1 MLTRMNQQQMVH
13 MKSSC
18 FSFLVILL
26 CASVV
31 VSLEYRGRTEEVFLR
46 QLVNPAT
53 GDVEKDTAE
62 LLCIICKVDF
72 IRLKEAGENPN
83 FYLPEET
90 FSGADELSSKGWSLE
105 KENSQRLIKVLHP
118 QLKETLTDCIR
129 KNNYLFHVS
138 GDEGSAD
145 IYHLTFLN
153 SLFHRRAGARRNLL
167 QSIASMIPSPAPA
180 PSVGSMIPSPAPAP
194 FVGSMIPSPAPAPSV
209 GSMIPS
215 PAPTPYLAPYPVST
229 QNPAPSSD
237 EPFFA
242 RLSPP
247 PLSLSENSSGGST
260 SGPNIEP
267 DNDKNNNKTV
277 LIAVLVT
284 AAVTF
289 VLAALFFLFCTT
301 VCRRGSGARRN
312 DERPLLSISLSDYSV
327 GSTHKTFGLGNS
339 IKEEKVGHQ
348 SFGNISSHEKTG
360 SSLESN
366 IYNPDALNVSLHESL
381 SLGVGSGASKSSID
395 SKMNMLVPPPPGR
408 AGSNP
413 FLKPPPGRAGSN
425 PFLKPPPGR
434 AEPLPHEPPANIRPP
449 PSRVVPPPPPPAPPA
464 PVKSSSSAPPPP
476 RCSPPP
482 PPIAPGVRPGPRPP
496 PPPIGGSV
504 PRPPPPM
511 PPGPKAP
518 QAPRPPLGSKRPSN
532 STSSEGAGVEDDSDA
547 PKAKLKP
554 FFWDK
559 VLANPD
565 HSMVWHQIKSGSFQ
579 FNEEMIETLFGYAP
593 DKNKNEHKKESSS
606 HDPPPQYIQIL
617 DPKKAQNL
625 SILLRALNVTIEEV
639 CDALREG
646 NELPVELL
654 QNLLR
659 MAPTE
664 DEELKLRLYSG
675 EIAQLGP
682 AERFLKALVDIP
694 FAFKRLEALLFMC
707 TLQEEVA
714 TTKESFE
721 TLEVACKEL
730 RNSRLFLKL
739 LEAVLKTGN
748 RMNNGTFR
756 GGAQAFKLD
765 TLLKLSDVKGLDGKT
780 TLLHFVVQEII
791 RSEGVRAARAG
802 RESSS
807 ISNVS
812 IKTDDLLEEISPDT
826 EDNYSILVFRLAA
839 VVDADSLT
847 GSVAKL
853 RQSFLVIRNFLNK
866 DMKKLEED
874 NGFHETLKSFVQ
886 NAEIDTMSLLE
897 EEKRI
902 VALVKNTGDYFHGN
916 AGKDEGLRLFIVVRD
931 FLIILDKVCKEVGE
945 AQKRSAKTRKKE
957 ASAASSPSHK
967 HQQPSPDIRQR
978 LFPAIAERRMGDS
991 GSSSDD
997 EG

>member
-1 MLTRMNQQQMVH
+1 
-13 MKSSC
+13 
-18 FSFLVILL
+18 
-26 CASVV
+26 
-31 VSLEYRGRTEEVFLR
+31 
-46 QLVNPAT
+46 
-53 GDVEKDTAE
+53 
-62 LLCIICKVDF
+62 
-72 IRLKEAGENPN
+72 
-83 FYLPEET
+83 
-90 FSGADELSSKGWSLE
+90 
-105 KENSQRLIKVLHP
+105 
-118 QLKETLTDCIR
+118 
-129 KNNYLFHVS
+129 
-138 GDEGSAD
+138 
-145 IYHLTFLN
+145 
-153 SLFHRRAGARRNLL
+153 
-167 QSIASMIPSPAPA
+167 
-180 PSVGSMIPSPAPAP
+180 
-194 FVGSMIPSPAPAPSV
+194 
-209 GSMIPS
+209 
-215 PAPTPYLAPYPVST
+215 
-229 QNPAPSSD
+229 
-237 EPFFA
+237 
-242 RLSPP
+242 
-247 PLSLSENSSGGST
+247 
-260 SGPNIEP
+260 
-267 DNDKNNNKTV
+267 
-277 LIAVLVT
+277 
-284 AAVTF
+284 
-289 VLAALFFLFCTT
+289 
-301 VCRRGSGARRN
+301 
-312 DERPLLSISLSDYSV
+312 
-327 GSTHKTFGLGNS
+327 
-339 IKEEKVGHQ
+339 
-348 SFGNISSHEKTG
+348 
-360 SSLESN
+360 
-366 IYNPDALNVSLHESL
+366 
-381 SLGVGSGASKSSID
+381 
-395 SKMNMLVPPPPGR
+395 
-408 AGSNP
+408 
-413 FLKPPPGRAGSN
+413 
-425 PFLKPPPGR
+425 
-434 AEPLPHEPPANIRPP
+434 
-449 PSRVVPPPPPPAPPA
+449 
-464 PVKSSSSAPPPP
+464 
-476 RCSPPP
+476 
-482 PPIAPGVRPGPRPP
+482 
-496 PPPIGGSV
+496 
-504 PRPPPPM
+504 M
-511 PPGPKAP
+511 PPGPK
-518 QAPRPPLGSKRPSN
+518 APRPPLGSKRPSN

-639 CDALREG
+639 CDALCEG

-826 EDNYSILVFRLAA
+826 EDNYSSLGLQVVSQLSSELENVKRAA
-839 VVDADSLT
+839 VVDADNLT

-853 RQSFLVIRNFLNK
+853 RQSFI
-866 DMKKLEED
+866 
-874 NGFHETLKSFVQ
+874 

-931 FLIILDKVCKEVGE
+931 FLIILDKSDAWEILVPVQMTRVNRKRLLISWVCLLVV
-945 AQKRSAKTRKKE
+945 SAFLRESWGSARKL
-957 ASAASSPSHK
+957 PNCDHT
-967 HQQPSPDIRQR
+967 
-978 LFPAIAERRMGDS
+978 
-991 GSSSDD
+991 
-997 EG
+997 